1 MNQAN
6 SPSPKLHSL
15 SRVIEIGYATELHP
29 HNQSVREGR
38 V

>member
-6 SPSPKLHSL
+6 SPSTELHSL
-15 SRVIEIGYATELHP
+15 GRVIEIRYATELHP